1 MDGANELLQFAEKLE
16 PQRKIFRQVEH
27 KTKLTVEWKK
37 RTKQNEVIGRRL
49 LSVSVWSSVTVHT
62 TGRNEKTRIN
72 SNNSL

>member
-49 LSVSVWSSVTVHT
+49 LCFFLVFGHGAHNGEEWKD
-62 TGRNEKTRIN
+62 EDK
-72 SNNSL
+72 LK